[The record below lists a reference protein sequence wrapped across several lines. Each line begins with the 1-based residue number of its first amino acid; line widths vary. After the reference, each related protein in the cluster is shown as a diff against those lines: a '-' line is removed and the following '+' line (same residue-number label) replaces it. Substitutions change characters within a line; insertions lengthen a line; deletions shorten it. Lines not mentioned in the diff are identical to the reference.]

1 MKIRWTVQD
10 WKTWRGS
17 KKTEIKKLKDVPPPI
32 VASHNRTIHCLAPA
46 LTYLVVY
53 LLTALHLAMKK
64 FWPYEPNSKRLLVLI
79 IYSSF
84 LIWFIAC
91 PAALP
96 MYCRSVA
103 EIYAFLFCHD
113 YYLLLSRIKHFRF
126 LWWSCTCQCSQFG
139 FKYAGKS
146 THYSL
151 LLLNKR
157 LLICLIFYS
166 MSWTKKCT
174 REMRQACSEFPHFRE
189 LSSVLMT

>member
-1 MKIRWTVQD
+1 MNNSRLENATREQKDRN
-10 WKTWRGS
+10 K
-17 KKTEIKKLKDVPPPI
+17 EIEGCSAANSGQPQPDDPLPSTSTDLSCSLLADC
-32 VASHNRTIHCLAPA
+32 VAFSDEEILTLRTQLEK
-46 LTYLVVY
+46 VVS
-53 LLTALHLAMKK
+53 
-64 FWPYEPNSKRLLVLI
+64 FDN
-79 IYSSF
+79 YSSF